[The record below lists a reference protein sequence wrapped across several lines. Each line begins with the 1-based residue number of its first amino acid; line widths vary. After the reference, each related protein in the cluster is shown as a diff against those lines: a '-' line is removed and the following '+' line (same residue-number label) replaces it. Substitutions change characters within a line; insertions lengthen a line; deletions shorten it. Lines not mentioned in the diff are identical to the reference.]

1 MRLIVKK
8 QSKWIKTSKIFFK
21 NQPMNVATAQ
31 HYLQALRKWMR
42 EKQIDDEWLIFDID
56 TDTFTFTTDKIE
68 VHTQSVENIAD
79 LLSKDISKQ
88 LPHLSLSEEH
98 KQMLENMSFALYDE
112 MATGEIQTQSS
123 KAEGTFGFLNKLS
136 SLFQEKVSEDEE
148 NIESVSSASFRDE
161 WLKEK
166 EDTEKGENQRTF
178 PEIPLNSELNG
189 QDETLAYDYEQSHPE
204 NQNLQTYTSSL
215 DTAPSFESVS
225 KEEIRQTHKEIDQ
238 IDESSLPNRNHL
250 IELYRKKILQSD
262 DLLKMLQLN
271 EQNLSD
277 MDKKRLNY
285 LLAHQD
291 EVQNMMEGL
300 TNNLVYVIQKMEND
314 LRSSIEA
321 KRENLLSQRVLDDV
335 VKEPLEIYQKVL
347 EEELAK
353 SLEESTA
360 LIDKQFE
367 KEKTQLERAHKRAL
381 KDLEL
386 KFENEKE
393 VQKNTL
399 SKEGTQA
406 NHSKI
411 ETYHQELMNQEK
423 VRRSRELQD
432 YISEQNIDFYNTL
445 KQEVDVLKSKRD
457 EFFHQMHDEMA
468 NLKPVWEREIAEE
481 KLAKSETLNEQ
492 HKQMMAELQDTISE
506 LKAVQKDVEQAND
519 EISYREQMR
528 QTFERDMRQ
537 KELEWQAISEKR
549 DQLMRTLDQER
560 ENLQKEREQFYLEKQ
575 QEKQQKANL
584 LALDEREF
592 EEKPWYQKWQIWTGI
607 LALSVLLGGVVFAS
621 NQIINQEVQQ
631 EKNAQ
636 IQAHK
641 KSIEK
646 LEKKL
651 DQLEDKQTNTTADAQ
666 VQAFNEAL
674 ANNNKDDIIRTY
686 EALNPTQQSRLT
698 ADEIY
703 QVGQAYLAKNM
714 VDKAQQL
721 PKKSSSLNTLI
732 DSFDTLQKKIVEAE
746 QIQDVTQKESLEQT
760 RNDLLGVLNNEG
772 KG

>member
-178 PEIPLNSELNG
+178 PEIPLNNELNG

-225 KEEIRQTHKEIDQ
+225 KEEIRQTQKEIDQ

-300 TNNLVYVIQKMEND
+300 TNNLVYVVQKMEND

-457 EFFHQMHDEMA
+457 EFFHQMHDEME

-575 QEKQQKANL
+575 QKANL
-584 LALDEREF
+584 PVLNEHDF

-607 LALSVLLGGVVFAS
+607 LALSLLLGGVVFAS

-746 QIQDVTQKESLEQT
+746 QIQDTTQKESLEQT